1 MTRAPRP
8 PGPTLARAGAG
19 TPHAPLRHLTIGI
32 IGAGKMG
39 QALIGGLRAHGVA
52 ASSIVVADANP
63 QAVRRARQ
71 RFHVRAASDNSEV
84 VRRADVIVL
93 AVKPQQ
99 FPEVVGQ
106 IAASLSRRPLVISI
120 AAGITLRWLTSRL
133 RAVPLARVMPNLP
146 ATVGCGFSAVAF
158 SRRATR
164 RHRAMTRS
172 LFGAVGSVVELPERY
187 MDAVTA
193 VSGSGPAY
201 VFFLVQALEAAARS
215 LGLPPAVASQAI
227 RQTLEGS
234 VRLLQESGED
244 AATLVSKVASK
255 GGTTDAALKVFARR
269 RVQAHF
275 IEALQAAARRSQA
288 LSWRS

>member
-1 MTRAPRP
+1 MT
-8 PGPTLARAGAG
+8 L
-19 TPHAPLRHLTIGI
+19 LRGVHIGI

-39 QALIGGLRAHGVA
+39 QALIKGLLHRGVSR
-52 ASSIVVADANP
+52 SSLRVADANAATRR
-63 QAVRRARQ
+63 QAHRRFRLP
-71 RFHVRAASDNSEV
+71 VTDDNCAV
-84 VRRADVIVL
+84 VRRSDLVIL

-99 FPEVVGQ
+99 FPGAIAQ
-106 IAASLSRRPLVISI
+106 IAPHLGRRPLVISI
-120 AAGITLRWLTSRL
+120 AAGITLRWLEQRL
-133 RAVPLARVMPNLP
+133 GGVPLARVMPNLP

-164 RHRAMTRS
+164 PHRAMTRS

-201 VFFLVQALEAAARS
+201 VFFLVQAWEAAARS
-215 LGLPPAVASQAI
+215 LGLPPAAASQAI

-234 VRLLQESGED
+234 VRVLKESGED

-269 RVQAHF
+269 RIQAHF
-275 IEALQAAARRSQA
+275 IEALRAAARRSKA